1 MKKNVSIQ
9 DLEVW
14 ALAAVRGQI
23 GCHGT
28 QRVWISRYAEPDAQ
42 GRTWHVADIEP
53 RVADPDASLRAFQA
67 VVRLQDA
74 FDIDI

>member
-1 MKKNVSIQ
+1 MKEKVNIQ
-9 DLEVW
+9 ELEAW

-23 GCHGT
+23 GCHGI
-28 QRVWISRYAEPDAQ
+28 RKVMISRYAEPDAL

-67 VVRLQDA
+67 VACLQDA
-74 FDIDI
+74 FDIAA